1 MSQKT
6 KCNRV
11 ESNRC
16 YIALGCFL
24 FTGQNCQKLQTQ
36 LTCGTSMKLGLAVEI
51 RPRFLMVQFTNWERM
66 SHAASADSVQL
77 ST

>member
-1 MSQKT
+1 MQQYAKQ
-6 KCNRV
+6 
-11 ESNRC
+11 
-16 YIALGCFL
+16 LLLHCFYMFFL
-24 FTGQNCQKLQTQ
+24 MGQNCQKLQTQ

-51 RPRFLMVQFTNWERM
+51 KPKVLMVQFTNWERM